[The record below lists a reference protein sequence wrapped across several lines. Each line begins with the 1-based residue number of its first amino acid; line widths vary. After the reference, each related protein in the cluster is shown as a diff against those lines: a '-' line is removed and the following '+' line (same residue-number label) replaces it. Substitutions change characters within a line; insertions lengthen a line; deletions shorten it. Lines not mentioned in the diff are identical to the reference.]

1 MIIPERT
8 VACFSAFYKFEILW
22 FIILSI
28 SKYFFVFF
36 SRGHSF
42 TAQTRRRTQE
52 KSASKN
58 QFVGRGSEGGKLI
71 PFLFPIPPLP
81 SPPPF
86 FAANRSWAIW
96 CLSSLNNRKSEV
108 PETLCFNTCNTVRD
122 TGLIQNV
129 CKVPNF
135 VGLPRNRVYL
145 PPEIVARKIGRGV
158 S

>member
-71 PFLFPIPPLP
+71 PFLFPTPPLP
-81 SPPPF
+81 SPPLPLF
-86 FAANRSWAIW
+86 LRLIVRELFDVYPRWTIEGAKSRKHFASTHA
-96 CLSSLNNRKSEV
+96 
-108 PETLCFNTCNTVRD
+108 TLCATLDSSKMFVRCPTLWAFHV
-122 TGLIQNV
+122 TGFIYRQKSLLA
-129 CKVPNF
+129 K
-135 VGLPRNRVYL
+135 L
-145 PPEIVARKIGRGV
+145 GV
-158 S
+158 V